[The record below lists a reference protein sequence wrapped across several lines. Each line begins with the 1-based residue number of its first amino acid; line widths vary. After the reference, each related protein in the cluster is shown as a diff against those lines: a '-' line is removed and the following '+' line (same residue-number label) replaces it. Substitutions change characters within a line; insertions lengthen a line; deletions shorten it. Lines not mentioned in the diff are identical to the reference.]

1 MDISAATCP
10 GCKKKMRIS
19 KVSCTECDIALDGE
33 FEVSELGRL
42 SLEDQ
47 LFVTAFMRSHGSIK
61 QMEKLFGISY
71 PTVKNRLGSIVALL
85 DKTFE
90 APTTNSE
97 ILERLA
103 KGELNVNDAL
113 DQLQ

>member
-10 GCKKKMRIS
+10 GCRKNMRIS
-19 KVSCTECDIALDGE
+19 KVGCPDCDINLNGE

-42 SLEDQ
+42 ALEDQ
-47 LFVTAFMRSHGSIK
+47 LFITAFLRSHGSIK

-71 PTVKNRLGSIVALL
+71 PTVKNRLNSIVVLL

-90 APTTNSE
+90 APTSNSE
-97 ILERLA
+97 ILARLA
-103 KGELNVNDAL
+103 KGEINVDDAL